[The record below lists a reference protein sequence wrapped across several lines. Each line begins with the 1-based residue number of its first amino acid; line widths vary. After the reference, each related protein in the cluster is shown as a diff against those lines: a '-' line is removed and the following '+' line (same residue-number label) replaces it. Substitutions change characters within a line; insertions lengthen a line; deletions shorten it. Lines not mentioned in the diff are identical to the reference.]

1 MRVHIIYKKLLYFLI
16 NFNQIFIKK
25 NIDLKNKNYK
35 YYKNYKNYK
44 NYINFWKPEHDISSN
59 VFFCILPSGP
69 SPLFNT
75 LIVFSI

>member
-35 YYKNYKNYK
+35 YYKNYKNY
-44 NYINFWKPEHDISSN
+44 INFWKPEHDISSN